1 MIKVW
6 DQGDVSGNTIPMA
19 GRTLFTEIHGLL
31 RHVPRIRHFLRLV
44 LRFFHT
50 VPAMFARRIFP
61 TSQHRGPASG
71 FYSGA
76 ALVLKKSVPGEILLE
91 SQTPPF
97 FPQESLIK
105 RSGLGQDGHQP
116 WPVFWM
122 KITHAQLCGRSLVPK
137 DAMARLMADATFSRT
152 GDKTDPAYDHVA
164 TGGGKLISG
173 NATSIVSR
181 WGGDAWGNRRYG
193 GAGYWHWLFDS
204 VSRLS
209 LMDRF
214 PADTK
219 VITPPL
225 TPWMRWFL
233 DRLHLEN
240 RIIETEA
247 TALRVEHF
255 YFSSPSSMSG
265 CWNPYAVD
273 FLRQSFLSC
282 GSPPSDSLPKR
293 FYIIREGYTRGIS
306 NEQEVRDYFK
316 SQGWALIAPEKL
328 FIADQIAL
336 FRDAEAIAGLHGS
349 ALTNLVWC
357 SPGASVIEFTPA
369 NFMSGAFEW
378 LSSLNRLH
386 HHFQV
391 CPADTGGNSAVPVGT
406 LHSFFNKE

>member
-1 MIKVW
+1 MA
-6 DQGDVSGNTIPMA
+6 GNTLSIRAVGFLKGIPWMYPLM
-19 GRTLFTEIHGLL
+19 RNSFRFLKRNYSILL
-31 RHVPRIRHFLRLV
+31 RGVI
-44 LRFFHT
+44 
-50 VPAMFARRIFP
+50 P
-61 TSQHRGPASG
+61 TSLGLGPARG
-71 FYSGA
+71 FYSGYD
-76 ALVLKKSVPGEILLE
+76 LVRCGKASGGILFDR
-91 SQTPPF
+91 QDCPPF
-97 FPQESLIK
+97 PEHSLLR
-105 RSGLGQDGHQP
+105 RSGLGQDAHQP
-116 WPVFWM
+116 WPLFWM
-122 KITHAQLCGRSLVPK
+122 EIPQARLCGRSLVPRNQNEHLL
-137 DAMARLMADATFSRT
+137 AEATFSRT

-164 TGGGKLISG
+164 AGRGKLISG

-214 PADTK
+214 PSDTK

-233 DRLHLEN
+233 ERLGLED

-265 CWNPYAVD
+265 CWNPYAVE

-328 FIADQIAL
+328 SIPDQIAL

-357 SPGASVIEFTPA
+357 SPGCHVLEFVSKS
-369 NFMSGAFEW
+369 FQSGAFEW
-378 LSSLNRLH
+378 LSIVCKLKHAHLICDSDSKGLIVLPPDLLERRL
-386 HHFQV
+386 FS
-391 CPADTGGNSAVPVGT
+391 P
-406 LHSFFNKE
+406 SFHPLQ

>member
-1 MIKVW
+1 
-6 DQGDVSGNTIPMA
+6 MA

-31 RHVPRIRHFLRLV
+31 RHVPGIRRFLRLV
-44 LRFFHT
+44 SRFFHT
-50 VPAMFARRIFP
+50 APAEFARRILP
-61 TSQHRGPASG
+61 TSQRIGPASG

-76 ALVLKKSVPGEILLE
+76 ALVMKESVTGKILLE
-91 SQTPPF
+91 SQIPPF
-97 FPQESLIK
+97 FPQQSLMK

-122 KITHAQLCGRSLVPK
+122 EITNAHLCGRSLVPK
-137 DAMARLMADATFSRT
+137 DAMARLLAEATFSRN

-164 TGGGKLISG
+164 TGGGELISG
-173 NATSIVSR
+173 KATSIVSR

-193 GAGYWHWLFDS
+193 GASYWHWLFDS

-233 DRLHLEN
+233 ERLDLED

-273 FLRQSFLSC
+273 FLRHSFLPC
-282 GSPPSDSLPKR
+282 GSPPSDFLPKR

-328 FIADQIAL
+328 SIPDQIAL

-357 SPGASVIEFTPA
+357 SPRASVIEFTPA
-369 NFMSGAFEW
+369 DFMSGAFEW
-378 LSSLNRLH
+378 LSMHSGLSHRFILCLPNRSSQSHVPLEELQSLTTDLR
-386 HHFQV
+386 
-391 CPADTGGNSAVPVGT
+391 SR
-406 LHSFFNKE
+406 

>member
-6 DQGDVSGNTIPMA
+6 DQGVLSGYTIPMA

-31 RHVPRIRHFLRLV
+31 RQVPGIRRFLRLV
-44 LRFFHT
+44 SRFFHT
-50 VPAMFARRIFP
+50 APAVLARRILP
-61 TSQHRGPASG
+61 TSQRIGPASG

-76 ALVLKKSVPGEILLE
+76 ALVMQESEPGEILLE
-91 SQTPPF
+91 SQIPPF
-97 FPQESLIK
+97 FSQESLMK
-105 RSGLGQDGHQP
+105 RSGLGQDSHQP

-122 KITHAQLCGRSLVPK
+122 KINDAHLCGRSLAPK
-137 DAMARLMADATFSRT
+137 DAMARLLAEATFSRT
-152 GDKTDPAYDHVA
+152 GDKTDPAYDQVA
-164 TGGGKLISG
+164 TGGGELISG

-233 DRLHLEN
+233 ERLGLED

-273 FLRQSFLSC
+273 FLRHSFLPC
-282 GSPPSDSLPKR
+282 GSPPSDTLPKR

-328 FIADQIAL
+328 SIPDQIAL

-369 NFMSGAFEW
+369 DFMSGAFEW
-378 LSSLNRLH
+378 LSALTFLH
-386 HHFQV
+386 HHFKV
-391 CPADTGGNSAVPVGT
+391 CPAEAGGNAEVSVST

>member
-6 DQGDVSGNTIPMA
+6 DQGVISGYTICMA
-19 GRTLFTEIHGLL
+19 GKTLFTEIHVLL
-31 RHVPRIRHFLRLV
+31 RHMPRIRRVLRLV
-44 LRFFHT
+44 FRFFHAA
-50 VPAMFARRIFP
+50 PAVFSRSILP
-61 TSQHRGPASG
+61 TSQHIGPASG

-76 ALVLKKSVPGEILLE
+76 ALVMQESVPGELLLE
-91 SQTPPF
+91 SQIPPF
-97 FPQESLIK
+97 FSRDSLMK

-122 KITHAQLCGRSLVPK
+122 EITNAHLCGRSLVPK
-137 DAMARLMADATFSRT
+137 DAMARLLAEATFSRT
-152 GDKTDPAYDHVA
+152 GDKTDPAYDYVA

-214 PADTK
+214 PADTN

-233 DRLHLEN
+233 TKLDLN
-240 RIIETEA
+240 DRIIQTEA
-247 TALRVEHF
+247 TALTVEQF

-273 FLRQSFLSC
+273 FLRRSFLPY

-293 FYIIREGYTRGIS
+293 FYIIRDGYTRGIA
-306 NEQEVRDYFK
+306 NEREVRDCFK

-328 FIADQIAL
+328 SIPDQIAL

-357 SPGASVIEFTPA
+357 SPGASVIEFTPTD
-369 NFMSGAFEW
+369 FMSGAFEW
-378 LSSLNRLH
+378 LSVINRTSHRFILCVNH
-386 HHFQV
+386 GSSHPYLPMEKLRF
-391 CPADTGGNSAVPVGT
+391 PN
-406 LHSFFNKE
+406 

>member
-1 MIKVW
+1 
-6 DQGDVSGNTIPMA
+6 MA
-19 GRTLFTEIHGLL
+19 RSSMRLRFREILRPFPFVHQIAKAFQRFTLKAAHD
-31 RHVPRIRHFLRLV
+31 FLRL
-44 LRFFHT
+44 LSPRSSYLGL
-50 VPAMFARRIFP
+50 PK
-61 TSQHRGPASG
+61 G
-71 FYSGA
+71 FYSGVIGVRDGDA
-76 ALVLKKSVPGEILLE
+76 NGEVIVE
-91 SQTPPF
+91 SQTCPPF
-97 FPQESLIK
+97 PSDSLVK
-105 RSGLGQDGHQP
+105 LSGLGQDTNQP

-122 KITHAQLCGRSLVPK
+122 KIPDSFLCGRSLVSR
-137 DAMARLMADATFSRT
+137 DSSGHLLAEATFSQT
-152 GDKTDPAYDHVA
+152 GDISDPSFTHFA
-164 TGGGKLISG
+164 TGEGQLITG

-181 WGGDAWGNRRYG
+181 WGGDARGNRRYG

-233 DRLHLEN
+233 ERLGLED

-255 YFSSPSSMSG
+255 YFSSPSSMTG

-273 FLRQSFLSC
+273 FLRRSFLPC

-293 FYIIREGYTRGIS
+293 FYIVREGYTRGIAK
-306 NEQEVRDYFK
+306 EREVRDYFK

-328 FIADQIAL
+328 SIPDQIAL

-349 ALTNLVWC
+349 AFTNLLWC
-357 SPGASVIEFTPA
+357 LPGTSVLELVPE
-369 NFMSGAFEW
+369 NFMAGAFEW
-378 LSSLNRLH
+378 LARINGLSHRFL
-386 HHFQV
+386 V
-391 CPADTGGNSAVPVGT
+391 CPVDRAGNAGIDLAELGKHLPA
-406 LHSFFNKE
+406 